1 MAFWDLP
8 QQFWAIARK
17 FDELLSLQKRTEKS
31 VDAILER
38 LHALEL
44 RVIQREADRGQM
56 ITEAK
61 AAAGVAASGV
71 ASMIVSD
78 AITRIT
84 RLEIR
89 LADQPP
95 RPPSA
100 ALPELPA

>member
-44 RVIQREADRGQM
+44 RVIQLEADRGQM

-84 RLEIR
+84 RLEIQ

-95 RPPSA
+95 RPPSS